1 MLRVCIASIQN
12 VERSLLL
19 LVVSAS
25 DILLHTIKFYYVV
38 FSSVYWSMLQAAT
51 NKHSMVC
58 RRLCNLHCMVVG
70 NRQISDLPGAPINL
84 SYQPLTDA
92 ILRQK

>member
-25 DILLHTIKFYYVV
+25 DIPLCTIQASHSKKNFLRTPKIGKFKDI
-38 FSSVYWSMLQAAT
+38 FKDKIMT
-51 NKHSMVC
+51 K
-58 RRLCNLHCMVVG
+58 
-70 NRQISDLPGAPINL
+70 
-84 SYQPLTDA
+84 
-92 ILRQK
+92 